1 MRDGLNGVLEI
12 SLIGVVIVSCM
23 FMVSLPV

>member
-12 SLIGVVIVSCM
+12 SLIGVVIASCLM
-23 FMVSLPV
+23 MVSLPI